1 MSLLRTI
8 YHLSNLFGAVVSTAH
23 FGESKRSVRCAA
35 GKRSL
40 KSFVMVLA
48 RTATGQAAVRGVPDE
63 RSAIGSVVFAKMQ
76 NGAS

>member
-1 MSLLRTI
+1 
-8 YHLSNLFGAVVSTAH
+8 
-23 FGESKRSVRCAA
+23 
-35 GKRSL
+35 
-40 KSFVMVLA
+40 MVLA